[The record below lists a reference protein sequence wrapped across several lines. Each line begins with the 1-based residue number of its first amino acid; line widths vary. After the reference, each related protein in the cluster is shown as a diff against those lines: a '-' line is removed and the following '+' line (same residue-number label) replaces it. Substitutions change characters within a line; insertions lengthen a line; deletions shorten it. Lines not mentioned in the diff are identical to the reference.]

1 MQIKI
6 NDILIDVEVAGAPE
20 ARRQG
25 LMHRRS
31 IPVDAG
37 MLFVF
42 SDCEPRQFWMKD
54 THVPLS
60 IAYADEAG
68 NILNIEDMRPLDL
81 QSTPSSGAA
90 QYALEMNRGWFEENG
105 IGIGHRIELASGV
118 VEAFDRGLLLE
129 KQGQKSKRTLYHIGS
144 RPAAPKPA
152 STTRGWK
159 TEAGWERDWLD
170 SPVESG
176 VFLTPTPMDIAAYHG
191 ILNHIYAYKV
201 PEWVIEKSGGVHRF
215 DYGSEILIP
224 EDVWNEAGNEIEFMG
239 KSKDKQEVAVA
250 HDKRRAEILATAA
263 GERDWEWLDSLAPV
277 KYKLDGLRS
286 TKHLLD
292 AIKLLKPSERREAMA
307 ALEQY
312 YVDEIKWTEKDLEIA
327 GLLKK
332 HLDEVCFIG
341 GVELLRECVRHW
353 LMIGGER

>member
-1 MQIKI
+1 MQVKI
-6 NDILIDVEVAGAPE
+6 NDILVDVEVADTYE
-20 ARRQG
+20 ARQLG
-25 LMHRRS
+25 LMHRHS
-31 IPVDAG
+31 LPANSG

-42 SDCEPRQFWMKD
+42 SECEPRQFWMKD
-54 THVPLS
+54 THIPLS
-60 IAYADEAG
+60 IAYADELG
-68 NILNIEDMRPLDL
+68 TILNIEDMQPLNL
-81 QSTPSSGAA
+81 QQTPSAGAA

-105 IGIGHRIELASGV
+105 IGIGHR
-118 VEAFDRGLLLE
+118 VEMEPALLEAIDRGLLLE

-144 RPAAPKPA
+144 RPAKPNPA
-152 STTRGWK
+152 LTTRGWK

-201 PEWVIEKSGGVHRF
+201 PEWVIEKSGGIHRF

-224 EDVWNEAGNEIEFMG
+224 EDVWGEAGDEIEFMG

-250 HDKRRAEILATAA
+250 HDKRRAEILATA
-263 GERDWEWLDSLAPV
+263 GRERDWEWLDSLAPV

-292 AIKLLKPSERREAMA
+292 AVKLLKPSERREAIA
-307 ALEQY
+307 ALEQHSA
-312 YVDEIKWTEKDLEIA
+312 DEGTWTKKDLEIA
-327 GLLKK
+327 DLLKR
-332 HLDEVCFIG
+332 HLDEACSIDG
-341 GVELLRECVRHW
+341 SELLREYIRRW